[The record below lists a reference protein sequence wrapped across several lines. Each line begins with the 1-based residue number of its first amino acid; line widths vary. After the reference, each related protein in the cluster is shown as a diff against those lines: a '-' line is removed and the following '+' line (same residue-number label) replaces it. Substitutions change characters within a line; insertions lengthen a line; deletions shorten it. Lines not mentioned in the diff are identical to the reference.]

1 MSDELNTLLK
11 QVYYRYKD
19 EINSPVP
26 IELIK
31 KYLQLEGF
39 DVD

>member
-11 QVYYRYKD
+11 QVYYLYKD
-19 EINSPVP
+19 DVNSPVP
-26 IELIK
+26 VELIK

-39 DVD
+39 DVN